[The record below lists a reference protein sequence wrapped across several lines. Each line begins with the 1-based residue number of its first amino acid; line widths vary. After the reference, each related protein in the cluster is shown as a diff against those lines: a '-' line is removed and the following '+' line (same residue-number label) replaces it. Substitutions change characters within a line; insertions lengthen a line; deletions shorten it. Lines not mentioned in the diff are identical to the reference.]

1 MSSKLL
7 KNVIFIIF
15 FYNKWIDFCNLRLRM
30 RKFLPSLYFL
40 SLILVLWGGTFFT
53 VEALFAQ
60 NIPRRLETEISF
72 PADLHSPEIK
82 FDLHPMGNRKFKIV
96 LDQKSNQ
103 LTKVKVFDIL
113 GNLILEDK
121 ISPDDGTQKHYD
133 FSNIN
138 SQLFVVEVG
147 NAKYNKTKS
156 IYAYPPGSRV
166 KEAED

>member
-1 MSSKLL
+1 
-7 KNVIFIIF
+7 
-15 FYNKWIDFCNLRLRM
+15 M
-30 RKFLPSLYFL
+30 RKFLPVLYFV
-40 SLILVLWGGTFFT
+40 SSVAVLWGGLFFT
-53 VEALFAQ
+53 AEELFAQ
-60 NIPRRLETEISF
+60 NISRRLETEISF
-72 PADLHSPEIK
+72 PTDLYTPEIK
-82 FDLHPMGNRKFKIV
+82 FDLQPVGNRKFKIV

-121 ISPDDGTQKHYD
+121 ISPEDGTQKSYD

-156 IYAYPPGSRV
+156 IYAYPPGSRI
-166 KEAED
+166 KESED